1 MHLLHE
7 RWHEVAIDRLIKPSM
22 SLSIPEFVTE
32 DLQRLGMEVEPVT
45 LEKLAEYLAAL
56 LKANERFNL
65 TAIREPDAAWRRHI
79 IDSLTI
85 LPVLDDLPENARVID
100 IGTGGG
106 LPGMPLAI
114 ARPDLKIVLMDSTGK
129 KTTFLEECA
138 AQLGLSNVTVLHTR
152 AERAGQD
159 PDHRSQYDVAICR
172 AIGVMSELLE
182 YAMPLLKVGGRLLA
196 MKGPKA
202 EQELEVAGD
211 ALTILGAGS
220 VQVIEA
226 YPEGFELNTV
236 IVEVTKDQPTP
247 DEYPRLPGIP
257 HQSPL

>member
-1 MHLLHE
+1 
-7 RWHEVAIDRLIKPSM
+7 M
-22 SLSIPEFVTE
+22 SSSIPAFVSE
-32 DLQRLGMEVEPVT
+32 DLQRIGLEVEQVT
-45 LEKLAEYLAAL
+45 LEKLAEYLDAML
-56 LKANERFNL
+56 EANKRFNL

-85 LPVLDDLPENARVID
+85 LPSLDELPEQSRVID

-114 ARPDLKIVLMDSTGK
+114 ARPDLKIFLLESTGK
-129 KTTFLEECA
+129 KVAFLTECA
-138 AQLGLSNVTVLHTR
+138 KQLGLRNVTVIHSR
-152 AERAGQD
+152 AEHAGQQAE
-159 PDHRSQYDVAICR
+159 HRNQYDVAICR
-172 AIGVMSELLE
+172 AIGVMAELLE
-182 YAMPLLKVGGRLLA
+182 YAMPLSKVGGKLLA

-202 EQELEVAGD
+202 EQELEAAGD

-220 VQVIEA
+220 VQVLEA

-247 DEYPRLPGIP
+247 PEYPRLPGVP
-257 HQSPL
+257 HQTPL

>member
-1 MHLLHE
+1 
-7 RWHEVAIDRLIKPSM
+7 M
-22 SLSIPEFVTE
+22 SLSIPDFVND

-65 TAIREPDAAWRRHI
+65 TAIREPEAAWRRHI

-85 LPVLDDLPENARVID
+85 LACMEELPENARVID
-100 IGTGGG
+100 IGSGGG

-114 ARPDLKIVLMDSTGK
+114 ARPDLKIFLLESTGK
-129 KTTFLEECA
+129 KALFLQECA
-138 AQLGLSNVTVLHTR
+138 AELGLSNVTVIHAR
-152 AERAGQD
+152 AEHTGQD
-159 PDHRSQYDVAICR
+159 MNHRQQYDVAICR
-172 AIGVMSELLE
+172 AIGQMAELLE
-182 YAMPLLKVGGRLLA
+182 YAMPLLKVGGKLLA

-226 YPEGFELNTV
+226 YPEGFEFNTV